1 MKRYLTV
8 FLLFGNLF
16 LVSAQQRVW
25 DDALD
30 WYSHVSAKCSDWR
43 ERIDRGESV
52 PRDSLQLM
60 LGELSAVRQELQ
72 RAWKDMSP
80 RQRRCFEAIRD
91 RFLTGSWPVDALPS
105 TAPAVSIPVRVD
117 SWNAARTRFQVN
129 AAGKMPF
136 WAENGAALTAGTPS
150 EADLVSTRQ
159 APRPPRQAPQPPRQ
173 APHPLPQSLLSPHA
187 ARPLPHAAQPLRLA
201 PVAGLVAGAYPDFS
215 MGALLGM
222 SIGSDWAVFVMGRS
236 NFRQRRASYD
246 CLSDGTA
253 GEGFFWGGGEKDVN
267 RHQLT
272 LDVSYALSRPVR
284 LYAGVGYGVRTLC
297 WKDADDA
304 WARVADR
311 SVHGLAFD
319 AGLVISPFCA
329 SSPSRSGAGSSRNSF
344 GPSRSGAGPSF
355 LVGAGFLPGGGY
367 VDAEAGFCWWF

>member
-1 MKRYLTV
+1 MIRLKRYLTV

-16 LVSAQQRVW
+16 LASAQQRVW

-91 RFLTGSWPVDALPS
+91 RFLTGAWPVDALPS

-117 SWNAARTRFQVN
+117 NWNASRARFGVN

-150 EADLVSTRQ
+150 EADFVSTRQ
-159 APRPPRQAPQPPRQ
+159 APQSPRH
-173 APHPLPQSLLSPHA
+173 APHPLPQSLQPPQALQSPHV
-187 ARPLPHAAQPLRLA
+187 AQPPQALQSPPRLA

-222 SIGSDWAVFVMGRS
+222 SIGPDWAVFVMGRS

-284 LYAGVGYGVRTLC
+284 LYAGAGYGIRTLC
-297 WKDADDA
+297 WKDADGA

-319 AGLVISPFCA
+319 AGLVILPF
-329 SSPSRSGAGSSRNSF
+329 RGT
-344 GPSRSGAGPSF
+344 GPSI

-367 VDAEAGFCWWF
+367 VDAVAGFSWWF

>member
-1 MKRYLTV
+1 VIRLKRYLTV

-117 SWNAARTRFQVN
+117 RWNAARGRFGV
-129 AAGKMPF
+129 
-136 WAENGAALTAGTPS
+136 
-150 EADLVSTRQ
+150 TRQ
-159 APRPPRQAPQPPRQ
+159 APQSPRHAPHPLPQSLRFPRQ
-173 APHPLPQSLLSPHA
+173 APHPLPQSLQPPRQAPQSP
-187 ARPLPHAAQPLRLA
+187 PRLA

-222 SIGSDWAVFVMGRS
+222 SIGPDWAVFVMGRS

-284 LYAGVGYGVRTLC
+284 LYAGAGYGIRTLC
-297 WKDADDA
+297 WKDADGA
-304 WARVADR
+304 WARVVDR

-319 AGLVISPFCA
+319 TGLVILPFRRFGA
-329 SSPSRSGAGSSRNSF
+329 SGRNS
-344 GPSRSGAGPSF
+344 GPSI
-355 LVGAGFLPGGGY
+355 LVGAGFLPAGGY
-367 VDAEAGFCWWF
+367 VDAVAGFSWWF